1 MSFLDQFTARAPM
14 TQPSTGGFGFG
25 SFFGGSSNTISPQ
38 TAMQLTT
45 VFACNRVIAETL
57 SSISLNVYEKIKD
70 GKEKAT
76 NFSLY
81 NILKY
86 RPNPNMTSVMWREMI
101 VQDLNTRGNH
111 YSQIIRNGHG
121 AITALYPLICDNMEV
136 SLSSSSKLIYT
147 YNTGKKK
154 INLTSREIFHV
165 RGLPSEDGITG
176 LSPIEYNRRAIQLGD
191 TTQEFGINFFERGAN
206 ATGAFSS
213 PGELSNTAFNRLKKD
228 VNDKYAGMNNSG
240 KPMLLEAG
248 LKFERISINNNDSQF
263 LETRKYQKEEIA
275 SIFRVP
281 MHMINSLENA
291 TFSNIEH
298 QSLEF
303 VQFTMLPWIK
313 RIEQAFTMLLL
324 TEREQEK
331 YSIKFNVDTLLRGD
345 FKTRTEGYQTLIQN
359 GVLSVNEVRA
369 LENLNSIGTAGD
381 QRYMQLNMTT
391 IENLNKGEKNENNQ
405 D

>member
-1 MSFLDQFTARAPM
+1 MGFLDQFTARAPM
-14 TQPSTGGFGFG
+14 IAPSQGGFSFG
-25 SFFGGSSNTISPQ
+25 SLFGSNSNVITPQ
-38 TAMQLTT
+38 TAMRLTT
-45 VFACNRVIAETL
+45 VFSCNRVIAETI
-57 SSISLNVYEKIKD
+57 SSIGLDVYEKVKD

-81 NILKY
+81 KLLKY
-86 RPNPNMTSVMWREMI
+86 SPNPNMTSVMWREMI
-101 VQDLNTRGNH
+101 VQDLNLKGNH
-111 YSQIIRNGHG
+111 YTQIVRNGLG
-121 AITALYPLICDNMEV
+121 EIVALYPLICDNMEAEITKGG
-136 SLSSSSKLIYT
+136 KLVYL
-147 YNTGKKK
+147 YNTGSNK
-154 INLTSREIFHV
+154 IKLTSYEILHV

-191 TTQEFGINFFERGAN
+191 TTQEFGINFFDRGAN
-206 ATGAFSS
+206 GAGAFST
-213 PGELSNTAFNRLKKD
+213 PGELSEDAYKRLKTD
-228 VNDKYAGMNNSG
+228 LGTNYAGMQNSG

-248 LKFERISINNNDSQF
+248 LKFERITIPNNDSQF

-313 RIEQAFTMLLL
+313 RLEQSFTMLLL
-324 TEREQEK
+324 SETEQSQ

-345 FKTRTEGYQTLIQN
+345 FKTRTEGYQTMQMMGNLTI
-359 GVLSVNEVRA
+359 NEVRA
-369 LENLNSIGTAGD
+369 LENMNSIGEDGD
-381 QRYMQLNMTT
+381 KRYVQMNMTD
-391 IENLNKGEKNENNQ
+391 IQNLDKGEAN
-405 D
+405 DTD

>member
-1 MSFLDQFTARAPM
+1 MSWLEQFTARAPM
-14 TQPSTGGFGFG
+14 TEAGQPAFGFG
-25 SFFGGSSNTISPQ
+25 SVFGSNSNHISPK
-38 TAMQLTT
+38 TAMRLTT

-57 SSISLNVYEKIKD
+57 SSISLDVYERVEE
-70 GKEKAT
+70 GKKKAT

-101 VQDLNTRGNH
+101 VQDLNMRGNH
-111 YSQIIRNGHG
+111 YSQIIRNGLG
-121 AITALYPLICDNMEV
+121 EITALYPLVSANMEV
-136 SLSSSSKLIYT
+136 SLSSTSKLVYM
-147 YNTGKKK
+147 YATGDKKVK
-154 INLTSREIFHV
+154 LSAREILHV
-165 RGLPSEDGITG
+165 RGLPSENGITG

-191 TTQEFGINFFERGAN
+191 TTQEFGINFFEKGAN
-206 ATGAFSS
+206 GAGAFSTPS
-213 PGELSNTAFNRLKKD
+213 ELSDPAYKRLKEDLGK
-228 VNDKYAGMNNSG
+228 NYTGMQNSG

-248 LKFERISINNNDSQF
+248 LKFERITIPNNDSQF

-313 RIEQAFTMLLL
+313 RIEQAFMMLLL
-324 TEREQEK
+324 SEKEQTK

-345 FKTRTEGYQTLIQN
+345 YKTRTEGYKAMQLMGNLTI
-359 GVLSVNEVRA
+359 NEVRA
-369 LENLNSIGTAGD
+369 LENMNSIGKAGD
-381 QRYMQLNMTT
+381 ERYVQLNLTT
-391 IENLNKGEKNENNQ
+391 VENLNKGETNDN
-405 D
+405 